1 MEIIITKKFK
11 GNYDNNPLKP
21 KPIRPFGG
29 RPKKA
34 ETIKNK
40 KKKSYN
46 NIRKDGFYKLDF
58 T

>member
-1 MEIIITKKFK
+1 MEVILTKKFK
-11 GNYDNNPLKP
+11 ENYDNNPFKQKP
-21 KPIRPFGG
+21 LRPFGG
-29 RPKKA
+29 RLKKA
-34 ETIKNK
+34 DAIKMK